1 MRRLLRIGMVAVV
14 LALGAGCVSSQQ
26 RREKFVLENPG
37 VSVEHREAIL
47 NGQIFIGMTADEVR
61 AAWAID
67 GIWRGAQV
75 NTTITA
81 SGRKEQWVLGGVS
94 SAKYLYFTNGVLTC
108 IQN

>member
-1 MRRLLRIGMVAVV
+1 MRRLMVLGTV
-14 LALGAGCVSSQQ
+14 LVALLGVGCVSSQQ

-94 SAKYLYFTNGVLTC
+94 SAKYLYFTNGILVR
-108 IQN
+108 IQQ